1 MSQVG
6 LGDWS
11 DGVLCDGL
19 PSAWLYALIMDW
31 PLGYPGP
38 GISFGKSFDRISKM
52 SGFKVRAAC
61 LAFILLGVLP
71 AGGGR

>member
-38 GISFGKSFDRISKM
+38 GISAGKSYDQS
-52 SGFKVRAAC
+52 A
-61 LAFILLGVLP
+61 
-71 AGGGR
+71 